1 MKQPGF
7 LQSLTYAWS
16 GLVVTFRTQRNARI
30 HTIVGFLVLA
40 AAAFLRLEW
49 LQAGVLVLT
58 IGAVLAAETINTT
71 VEAIVDLLSPEWHQR
86 AKVAKD
92 TSAAAVLIMSLTA
105 IVVGML
111 ILGPPL
117 WARIAGG

>member
-16 GLVVTFRTQRNARI
+16 GLVMTFRTQRNARI

>member
-16 GLVVTFRTQRNARI
+16 GLVMTFRTQRNARI

-40 AAAFLRLEW
+40 VAAFLRLEW